1 MARML
6 MKGNEAIA
14 EAAIAAGCRY
24 FFGYPITPQSEIPE
38 YLSKRL
44 PEVGGVYLQAES
56 EVAAINMVFGAAG
69 AGVRVMTSS
78 SSPGISLKQEGISS
92 IACAETPAVVVNMMR
107 GGPGIGSI
115 QASQNDYFQAVK
127 GGGHGDYHNLVYAPA
142 SIQEACDLM
151 AKAFDRADYYRVL
164 CMVLGDGMLGQMME
178 PVEIKPVK
186 IAEYDKSWATTG
198 WDGVSRPRAVINTLY
213 ITVDELNELCGR
225 LQAKYKIIERDEV
238 LFEEFHLD
246 DAEYVVVAYGT
257 VARIVKNAIENLRAQ
272 GIKVGLFRPITLWP
286 FPMLPLENIA
296 GQARVKRFAAVE
308 MSAGQLVQD
317 VRLAVN
323 GKKPVE
329 LQSFLGSNVPGPGDI
344 AEFIRGLKTA

>member
-1 MARML
+1 

-14 EAAIAAGCRY
+14 EAAIAAGCKY

-44 PEVGGVYLQAES
+44 PEVGGAYVQAES
-56 EVAAINMVFGAAG
+56 EVAAINMVYGAAG

-92 IACAETPAVVVNMMR
+92 IACAELPAVVVNIMR
-107 GGPGIGSI
+107 GGPGVGSI

-142 SIQEACDLM
+142 SIQEACNLM
-151 AKAFDRADYYRVL
+151 GKAFDRADYYRVL

-178 PVEIKPVK
+178 PVEIRPSK
-186 IAEYDKSWATTG
+186 IEEYDKSWATTG
-198 WDGVSRPRAVINTLY
+198 WDGKSRPRAVINTLY
-213 ITVDELNELCGR
+213 ITQEELNDLCER
-225 LQAKYKIIERDEV
+225 LQDKYKIIEKNEV
-238 LFEEFHLD
+238 MFEEFNMD
-246 DAEYVVVAYGT
+246 GAEYVIVAYGT
-257 VARIVKNAIENLRAQ
+257 VSRIAKNAIDNLKNK
-272 GIKVGLFRPITLWP
+272 GVKVGLLRPITIWP
-286 FPMLPLENIA
+286 FPAQPIA
-296 GQARVKRFAAVE
+296 ALAEKAQVKKFVVVE

-317 VRLAVN
+317 VRMAVN

-329 LQSFLGSNVPGPGDI
+329 LESFLGSNVPAPSNI
-344 AEFIRGLKTA
+344 ADFILGLK

>member
-1 MARML
+1 MARVL

-44 PEVGGVYLQAES
+44 PEVGGAYVQAES
-56 EVAAINMVFGAAG
+56 EVAAINMVYGAAG
-69 AGVRVMTSS
+69 AGARVMTSS

-92 IACAETPAVVVNMMR
+92 IACAEIPAVVVNIMR
-107 GGPGIGSI
+107 GGPGVGSI

-164 CMVLGDGMLGQMME
+164 SMILGDGMLGQMME
-178 PVEIKPVK
+178 PVEIKPAK
-186 IAEYDKSWATTG
+186 IVEYDKSWATTG
-198 WDGVSRPRAVINTLY
+198 WDGKSRPRSIINTLY
-213 ITVDELNELCGR
+213 ITQEELNELNLR
-225 LQAKYKIIERDEV
+225 LQAKYKIIEQNEV
-238 LFEEFHLD
+238 MFEEFNTD
-246 DAEYVVVAYGT
+246 GAEYIIVAYGT
-257 VARIVKNAIENLRAQ
+257 VARIAKNAISKLKDK
-272 GIKVGLFRPITLWP
+272 GLKVGLFRPITVWP
-286 FPMLPLENIA
+286 FPSKALLAVAERTN
-296 GQARVKRFAAVE
+296 VKKIVTVE

-329 LQSFLGSNVPGPGDI
+329 LQSFLGSNVPAADDI
-344 AEFIRGLKTA
+344 ANFILALK